1 MRGTLTLSDAVWRK
15 RHRIIVALAFLHA
28 LALPVVGLAE
38 SRLLSGLVAGAAVAV
53 LAGAS
58 LIRIR
63 GELSATARRAHSLLA
78 TVALL
83 TASAS
88 LVHLTGGPLA
98 AQLHLFAVAGVIAL
112 YEDWLPFG
120 LALAYVLVLRIV
132 FDGSSWE
139 WTGIDAVFVVALAG
153 ALVAG
158 QAATERQ
165 RAALVASDRR
175 QRAIVDALEE

>member
-1 MRGTLTLSDAVWRK
+1 MRGTLTLSDAVWRR

-28 LALPVVGLAE
+28 LALPVVAPAE
-38 SRLLSGLVAGAAVAV
+38 GRRVVGGLVAGAVVAG
-53 LAGAS
+53 LAGLS
-58 LIRIR
+58 LIRI
-63 GELSATARRAHSLLA
+63 GGQLSARVRRAHSLLA

-120 LALAYVLVLRIV
+120 LALAFVLVLRVV

-139 WTGIDAVFVVALAG
+139 WTGI
-153 ALVAG
+153 
-158 QAATERQ
+158 
-165 RAALVASDRR
+165 
-175 QRAIVDALEE
+175 